1 MSTEVAVDFTV
12 HFPCGKLDEL
22 EGVVDDNGINGV
34 ERLLKLTTTVSNSN
48 MHLFNSACRLY
59 KYADVEDIIA
69 AFYAVRLDLYKKR
82 KAHLEQE
89 LRAKL
94 SKLTNKARYIQET
107 LSNTVDLRKKNATQ
121 VRDLLVERKF
131 DEFDGDYKY
140 LIKMPM
146 DSVTEENV
154 SSIIK
159 DRDESQKELEILM
172 ATSLEQ
178 MWVNELDI
186 LEREYDTYKV
196 KREQIQSGV
205 AKKTGVIRKKPAV
218 SNRP

>member
-1 MSTEVAVDFTV
+1 
-12 HFPCGKLDEL
+12 
-22 EGVVDDNGINGV
+22 
-34 ERLLKLTTTVSNSN
+34 
-48 MHLFNSACRLY
+48 
-59 KYADVEDIIA
+59 
-69 AFYAVRLDLYKKR
+69 
-82 KAHLEQE
+82 LEQE